1 MIWDNLQKS
10 FARYKSQK
18 ATYQCC
24 WINMYEMLERNK
36 SIQSNIVRHNVRHW
50 PPKDSLEIALT
61 LEWYFVVDFEV
72 VFWFYLCLYFLFSI
86 IWIIWSRY
94 SKTLIQKVHLTSLLV
109 HINHHIMINLKVSRL
124 DTPWSEIRGPSQL
137 SLWIIHVLGSRRWNL
152 KFREKHFW
160 NPIRIIRIPNFCYI
174 QVIVF
179 DLSYLPVAAV
189 GT

>member
-86 IWIIWSRY
+86 TWIIWSRY

-109 HINHHIMINLKVSRL
+109 HINHYIMINLKVSRL

-137 SLWIIHVLGSRRWNL
+137 SLWIIHVLGSRRWNC

-160 NPIRIIRIPNFCYI
+160 NPNPE
-174 QVIVF
+174 
-179 DLSYLPVAAV
+179 LLLHSSYSFWP
-189 GT
+189 